1 MKANIVA
8 LLRPP
13 RGVDVRKLTAFVLL
27 GVAIPRLP
35 FYQGPPVVYPL
46 GLLPGEVFGWM
57 ALFVGL
63 GLLMTANKWRL
74 RAVGR
79 FMALLAFVLWIT
91 LAAATTSVTSMLL
104 DAIFAYAMFGEIIA
118 YQDGC

>member
-27 GVAIPRLP
+27 AVAIPRLP
-35 FYQGPPVVYPL
+35 FYPGPPIVYPL
-46 GLLPGEVFGWM
+46 GIFPGEVFGWL
-57 ALFVGL
+57 ALFVSM
-63 GLLMTANKWRL
+63 GLLLTAIKYRV
-74 RAVGR
+74 RAIGR

-91 LAAATTSVTSMLL
+91 LAAATTSVTSMIL
-104 DAIFAYAMFGEIIA
+104 DIIFAYAMFGEIIA

>member
-27 GVAIPRLP
+27 AIAIPRLP
-35 FYQGPPVVYPL
+35 FYPGPPILYPL
-46 GLLPGEVFGWM
+46 GIFPGEVFGWM
-57 ALFVGL
+57 ALFVSA
-63 GLLMTANKWRL
+63 GLLLTANKWRL

-79 FMALLAFVLWIT
+79 FMAVLSFALWIT

-104 DAIFAYAMFGEIIA
+104 DIIFAYAMFGEIIA